1 MEPAERQEY
10 AAVLNIVASG
20 DEKAVK
26 MLLESCDPEGRRE
39 LRTHQELIRF
49 LDMTRG

>member
-1 MEPAERQEY
+1 MEPAERQEH

-26 MLLESCDPEGRRE
+26 MLLESCDPEGRE
-39 LRTHQELIRF
+39 LRTLQELIRF
-49 LDMTRG
+49 LGKTRR

>member
-26 MLLESCDPEGRRE
+26 MLLKSCDPDGRRE
-39 LRTHQELIRF
+39 LRTLQELIRF
-49 LDMTRG
+49 LDKTRG